1 MNSERINIANGSLLL
16 GSHPFNFYTT
26 IPLQLKMKELSK
38 ESRLNL
44 ALQAL
49 QKDSKLSLRA
59 ASKVYSISYTTLHS
73 RRHGRC
79 ARTDISA
86 NSRKLTNL
94 EEEVL
99 LQYILDL
106 DAKSFP
112 P

>member
-1 MNSERINIANGSLLL
+1 
-16 GSHPFNFYTT
+16 
-26 IPLQLKMKELSK
+26 MKELSK

-73 RRHGRC
+73 RHHGRC

-94 EEEVL
+94 EEEVV

-106 DAKSFP
+106 DAKGFP